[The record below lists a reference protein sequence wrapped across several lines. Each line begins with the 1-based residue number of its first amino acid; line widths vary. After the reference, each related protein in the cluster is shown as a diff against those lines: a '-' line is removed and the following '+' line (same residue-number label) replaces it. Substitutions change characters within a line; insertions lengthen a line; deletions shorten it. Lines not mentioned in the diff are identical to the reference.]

1 MERIEK
7 IIAGL
12 ATIVG
17 IGVIA
22 FVRFRNPT
30 MTETQLFITFWWLW
44 LSLVCMFILIAAAP
58 RKYA

>member
-44 LSLVCMFILIAAAP
+44 LSLVCMFILIALP
-58 RKYA
+58 